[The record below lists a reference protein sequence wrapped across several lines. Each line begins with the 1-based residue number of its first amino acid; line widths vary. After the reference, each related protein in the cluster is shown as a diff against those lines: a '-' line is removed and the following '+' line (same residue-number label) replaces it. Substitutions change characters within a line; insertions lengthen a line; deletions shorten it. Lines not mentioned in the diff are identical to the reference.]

1 MEKISYGGWKNCI
14 RLEKGRIELI
24 ATTLLP
30 IVRQTDSLENF

>member
-14 RLEKGRIELI
+14 RLENCRIELI

-30 IVRQTDSLENF
+30 LVRETDSLVNF